1 MFGGWKETWTLSVG
15 WIETKKPI
23 SLLVSRLPQVLF
35 SVYLQYLLGEKYF
48 SFVPPLPWE
57 HQEVYK

>member
-1 MFGGWKETWTLSVG
+1 MSVGWKETWNLSVG
-15 WIETKKPI
+15 WKGTKKPI
-23 SLLVSRLPQVLF
+23 SLLRICRLPQVL
-35 SVYLQYLLGEKYF
+35 LLGEKYF